1 MNTQIIQAP
10 AIAPISRM
18 QRALNAEFCKG
29 VTSVPHAAAAAN
41 NAAARFIANTNAL
54 ATANK
59 LIRMLQREHR
69 VIVCRVNIALTRPRL
84 YLKDPLPPSLPL
96 AGIIRRRVD
105 SEVYECSAILDDCEV
120 MWAEFEDVA

>member
-1 MNTQIIQAP
+1 MSTQSIRYLAP
-10 AIAPISRM
+10 LSIHRLH
-18 QRALNAEFCKG
+18 RGVEALNQSMGAMTKA
-29 VTSVPHAAAAAN
+29 TTAAN
-41 NAAARFIANTNAL
+41 DAAARLIANTNAL

-69 VIVCRVNIALTRPRL
+69 VIVCRVDIALTRPRL

-105 SEVYECSAILDDCEV
+105 SEVYECSAILDGCEV
-120 MWAEFEDVA
+120 MWAEFEDLA